1 MKAAARRGATSPKA
15 PPTRAPL
22 LFVKYC
28 TAAGH
33 PARAACHAGGLN
45 SVRPLS
51 SDIDIDKGNTMHM
64 LYDSESFVVVHM
76 LPDAPEPAAAL
87 NDSAPAA
94 PRLARHGF
102 EIVDKR
108 SGKEVYLDGSWAE
121 MFQQQILAWQRDT
134 PTQEEVEDALD
145 RYAGLA
151 QNPVV
156 VH

>member
-1 MKAAARRGATSPKA
+1 M
-15 PPTRAPL
+15 
-22 LFVKYC
+22 KYC
-28 TAAGH
+28 IAAGKKEKRRCAPG
-33 PARAACHAGGLN
+33 PALLN
-45 SVRPLS
+45 SAPTLS
-51 SDIDIDKGNTMHM
+51 SKVYIDKGNTMHM

-76 LPDAPEPAAAL
+76 LPDAPGKQSSSQPL
-87 NDSAPAA
+87 NDTAPAV
-94 PRLARHGF
+94 PQLARHGF

-121 MFQQQILAWQRDT
+121 MFQQQILAWQRET
-134 PTQEEVEDALD
+134 PTQEEVEDTLD